1 MKSIKD
7 QFKAWQNN
15 DSRCVLYLYN
25 TSNDSSATSSN
36 VDVIF
41 TTEQDALNRIHNKD
55 TSYASLYYKDGTYK
69 SFYK

>member
-41 TTEQDALNRIHNKD
+41 TTEQDALDRINSKD
-55 TSYASLYYKDGTYK
+55 NCYANLYYKDDTFK

>member
-15 DSRCVLYLYN
+15 DSRCVLYLYSTSKDSN
-25 TSNDSSATSSN
+25 TTSSN
-36 VDVIF
+36 VDMIF

-55 TSYASLYYKDGTYK
+55 ISYASLYYKDGTYK